1 MTQLSVLFWSTVL
14 FSLAAMSA
22 DARGVKDQLDA
33 QLTSEVETLVEQS
46 VLREFAGLEPVPNPS
61 TPVSGVGPAFVE
73 IPLIV
78 EDGHLPLVD
87 LAALYGVYGPPVAAP
102 CAGCAAG
109 RPGGRRAG
117 DDRGRVE
124 QPAAGCQVA
133 VPEILIGAAALV
145 AAAPAGVGDGAV
157 RAAAVP
163 PQAAGRGRSMNDPR
177 ATCCSGNGIVWRS
190 DCPGGSTMRVDVSPA
205 RRRRSDPASRGGR
218 ITPEDPYVRPRTRRH
233 AATYSDR
240 VPWTPTRRRLAHTH
254 RPHQRAPCLPR
265 PG

>member
-102 CAGCAAG
+102 A
-109 RPGGRRAG
+109 
-117 DDRGRVE
+117 
-124 QPAAGCQVA
+124 QVA
-133 VPEILIGAAALV
+133 PPVDLVDDVPAMIASAWSN
-145 AAAPAGVGDGAV
+145 
-157 RAAAVP
+157 P
-163 PQAAGRGRSMNDPR
+163 PLDAK
-177 ATCCSGNGIVWRS
+177 
-190 DCPGGSTMRVDVSPA
+190 
-205 RRRRSDPASRGGR
+205 
-218 ITPEDPYVRPRTRRH
+218 
-233 AATYSDR
+233 
-240 VPWTPTRRRLAHTH
+240 
-254 RPHQRAPCLPR
+254 
-265 PG
+265 